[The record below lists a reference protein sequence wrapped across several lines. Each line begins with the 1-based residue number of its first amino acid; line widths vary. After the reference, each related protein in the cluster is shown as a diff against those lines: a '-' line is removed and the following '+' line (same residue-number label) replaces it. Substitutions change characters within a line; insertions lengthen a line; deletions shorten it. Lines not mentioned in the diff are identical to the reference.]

1 MARKKGI
8 YERFFKRVIDFT
20 LSFIAIIFL
29 SPIFIITTIL
39 VGCFIGFPVVFKQ
52 PRPGKDGKIFMMYKF
67 RSMTNKKDKDGN
79 LLPDAQRITKFG
91 TFIRK
96 TSLDELPQ
104 FWNVL
109 KGDMSFIGPRPKL
122 IKDVLF
128 FPKDTKTLDVR
139 PGITGLAQANGRT
152 NNTWESTFVYNDIYV
167 NNMSFKMDIKII
179 FKTISTVAK
188 QTGVNDGTTDM
199 RDYYYPDYL
208 LRIGKISQNEYNE
221 GIQRAKT
228 IEKEFVSSRSFRK
241 RFVLKPTDMQE
252 DFDLQERKID

>member
-1 MARKKGI
+1 M
-8 YERFFKRVIDFT
+8 YCFFKRFFDILFT
-20 LSFIAIIFL
+20 SLAIILL
-29 SPIFIITTIL
+29 SPIFLLMVIL

-52 PRPGKDGKIFMMYKF
+52 PRPGKNGKIFMMYKF
-67 RSMTNKKDKDGN
+67 RSMTNKKDKNGN
-79 LLPDAQRITKFG
+79 FLPDAQRITKFG
-91 TFIRK
+91 SFIRK

-128 FPKDTKTLDVR
+128 FPKYTKTLDVR

-152 NNTWESTFVYNDIYV
+152 DNSWESTFVYNDIYV
-167 NNMSFKMDIKII
+167 ENMSLKMDMKII

-188 QTGVNDGTTDM
+188 QTGVNDGTVDM

-208 LRIGKISQNEYNE
+208 LRTGKITQGEYDR
-221 GIQRAKT
+221 GIQKAKA
-228 IEKEFVSSRSFRK
+228 IEEEFVSSRKLRK
-241 RFVLKPTDMQE
+241 RFVLKPTTEEQE
-252 DFDLQERKID
+252 DFDLQERNVD